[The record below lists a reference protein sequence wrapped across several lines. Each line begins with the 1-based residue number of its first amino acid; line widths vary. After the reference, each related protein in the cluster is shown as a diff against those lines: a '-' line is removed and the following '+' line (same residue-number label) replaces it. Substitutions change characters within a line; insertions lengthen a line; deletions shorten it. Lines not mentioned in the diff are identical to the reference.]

1 MKLGYKFTVRIS
13 EDLLMVINEI
23 SYETKLNKSEVIRGM
38 IADFCKKWEDKKEDE
53 FNNKWDD
60 TI

>member
-23 SYETKLNKSEVIRGM
+23 SSETKLNKSEVVRGM
-38 IADFCKKWEDKKEDE
+38 IADFCKK
-53 FNNKWDD
+53 
-60 TI
+60 